1 VQDAAVAAAAAINV
15 TEPGSTGIGGDM
27 FCLFYD
33 AKTKKVSALNGSG
46 RSGGQ
51 VTLDKIRKDLKIA
64 DGESGHIPML
74 SVHTAT
80 VPGAAAG
87 WVDTVERF
95 GSGKVSMEDVLAPAI
110 ELAEKGFPVSEL
122 SATFVSFQSR
132 LV

>member
-1 VQDAAVAAAAAINV
+1 
-15 TEPGSTGIGGDM
+15 M

-64 DGESGHIPML
+64 DGETGHIPML
-74 SVHTAT
+74 
-80 VPGAAAG
+80 G

-122 SATFVSFQSR
+122 SATFVSSEIAAEVQIR
-132 LV
+132 VLTIM